1 MYNLLIALGIATA
14 SFGLGQVVGGG
25 AVAGIIPGIIGLVL
39 SYFLLARRTGK
50 AFQAVMEKAASEF
63 QAGKF
68 EQGLRLM
75 ESCFKYAKWQFFV
88 GPQIHGQIGMLMYL
102 QRKWKPAR
110 KHLSQAWKR
119 DWRARTMLAA
129 LDHRE
134 GRKEAALEL
143 MEKITG
149 FGGKD
154 PVFWA
159 LYAYIAV
166 EAKKRDQALSI
177 INDGLKKCPDSTGLK
192 ELQGTIAN
200 KKKLKMKAFA
210 PTWYQYFPEQMP
222 RSQMQKYSGQQP
234 GMRYPQPRR

>member
-1 MYNLLIALGIATA
+1 MYNLLIALGIGAA
-14 SFGLGQVVGGG
+14 SFGLGQVIGGET
-25 AVAGIIPGIIGLVL
+25 VAGIIPGIIGLLV

-50 AFQAVMEKAASEF
+50 AFQAVMEKAAAEF
-63 QAGKF
+63 QSGKF

-75 ESCFKYAKWQFFV
+75 ESCFKFAKWQFFV

-129 LDHRE
+129 LNHRE
-134 GRKEAALEL
+134 GQKEDALEL
-143 MEKITG
+143 MDQITSY
-149 FGGKD
+149 GGKD

-177 INDGLKKCPDSTGLK
+177 INAGLKKCPDSTGLK

>member
-1 MYNLLIALGIATA
+1 MYNLLIAIGVA
-14 SFGLGQVVGGG
+14 SLAFGLGFVVTGTP
-25 AVAGIIPGIIGLVL
+25 VAGILPGLIALGVAYI
-39 SYFLLARRTGK
+39 FLARRTGK
-50 AFQAVMEKAASEF
+50 QFQVVMEKAAAEF
-63 QAGKF
+63 QAGKV
-68 EQGLRLM
+68 EPGLRLM

-88 GPQIHGQIGMLMYL
+88 GPQIHGQIGMLLYL

-110 KHLSQAWKR
+110 THLSQAWKR

-143 MEKITG
+143 MGKLTG

-159 LYAYIAV
+159 LYAYIAL
-166 EAKKRDQALSI
+166 EAKQRDKALSI
-177 INDGLKKCPDSTGLK
+177 VNDGLKKCSDSNGLK
-192 ELQGTIAN
+192 DLQTSIAN

-222 RSQMQKYSGQQP
+222 RSQMQKYSNQQP

>member
-1 MYNLLIALGIATA
+1 MYNLLISLGIAA
-14 SFGLGQVVGGG
+14 AAFVLGQVIAG
-25 AVAGIIPGIIGLVL
+25 AAIAGIIPGLIGLVI
-39 SYFLLARRTGK
+39 SYFMLARRTGK
-50 AFQAVMEKAASEF
+50 AFQQIMEKAGAEF

-75 ESCFKYAKWQFFV
+75 ESCFKFAKWQFFI

-110 KHLSQAWKR
+110 QHLSQAWKR

-134 GRKEAALEL
+134 GRKDAALEL
-143 MEKITG
+143 MDKLTG
-149 FGGKD
+149 YGGKD

-166 EAKKRDQALSI
+166 EAKKRDKALTVVNAGI
-177 INDGLKKCPDSTGLK
+177 KKCPDSTGLK

-200 KKKLKMKAFA
+200 KRKLKMKAFA

-222 RSQMQKYSGQQP
+222 RSQMQKYAGQQA